1 MNRSIELH
9 TVIIIVLAKQMELGA
24 VIKMRRAIVTI
35 QSALMGQ
42 LVLAC
47 FTNVSQ
53 TQTTNV
59 VVVAKP
65 LQKQEKQDA

>member
-1 MNRSIELH
+1 MNRNIELH

>member
-1 MNRSIELH
+1 MNRSIELN

>member
-1 MNRSIELH
+1 
-9 TVIIIVLAKQMELGA
+9 MELGA

-47 FTNVSQ
+47 FTMCNVSQ

>member
-47 FTNVSQ
+47 FTNVSR